1 MERARHQTQE
11 ATPAHAPPEMSCVHN
26 RLSRRANSSERYS
39 GNQAALRR
47 LSHTTPLVQRKLE
60 IGAANDPLEA
70 EADRVADQ
78 VMRMPDPAQSSADSP
93 KVVRRKCT
101 TCEEEDKK
109 LHKKDHAQAG
119 ARGEAPLIVHDVLR
133 TPGQPLDAATRG
145 FFEPRFDRDFSQ
157 VQVHTD
163 AVAAASARD
172 VGALAYATGTHIV
185 FGAGR
190 YSPRTAD
197 GRSLLAHEL
206 AHVVQ
211 QGGDAAQAGLVSGA
225 LIQRSESVHPEEQ
238 YCEDLSKN
246 PEAPCA
252 AIIECITD
260 LIEELAGRLDDLQ
273 NKGGDPGHWERFH
286 IVQGILETLMTM
298 AALTCKNGEYDPELQ
313 EEAKKWRDKGKPSV
327 SPEAKPADKQTV
339 QDPNKTP
346 LDKLREL
353 LPSVPNWVWTVVGVA
368 VATVIAGL
376 IIACFA
382 SGACE
387 LGAIIATIVAAVGEA
402 AEFIIPFL
410 IPALRLALSGR

>member
-1 MERARHQTQE
+1 
-11 ATPAHAPPEMSCVHN
+11 
-26 RLSRRANSSERYS
+26 
-39 GNQAALRR
+39 
-47 LSHTTPLVQRKLE
+47 
-60 IGAANDPLEA
+60 
-70 EADRVADQ
+70 
-78 VMRMPDPAQSSADSP
+78 
-93 KVVRRKCT
+93 
-101 TCEEEDKK
+101 
-109 LHKKDHAQAG
+109 
-119 ARGEAPLIVHDVLR
+119 VHDVLR
-133 TPGQPLDAATRG
+133 AAGQPLDAATRE
-145 FFEPRFDRDFSQ
+145 FFEPRFGRDFSQ
-157 VQVHTD
+157 VQLHTD

-172 VGALAYATGTHIV
+172 VGALAYANGMHIV
-185 FGAGR
+185 FGAGQ
-190 YSPRTAD
+190 YSPRTPD

-211 QGGDAAQAGLVSGA
+211 KDGDAAQDSVVSGA
-225 LIQRSESVHPEEQ
+225 LIQRSESVHAEEQ

-298 AALTCKNGEYDPELQ
+298 AGLTCKNGEYDPEFQ

-339 QDPNKTP
+339 QDPDKTP

-353 LPSVPNWVWTVVGVA
+353 LPSVPNWVWKVVGVA

-387 LGAIIATIVAAVGEA
+387 LGAIIAAIVAAVGEA
-402 AEFIIPFL
+402 AEFIMPFL